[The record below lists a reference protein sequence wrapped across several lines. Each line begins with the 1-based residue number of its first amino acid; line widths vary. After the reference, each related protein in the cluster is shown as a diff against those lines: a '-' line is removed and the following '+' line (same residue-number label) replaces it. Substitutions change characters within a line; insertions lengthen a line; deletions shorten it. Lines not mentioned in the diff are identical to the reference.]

1 MSTKIKKYSDIIATD
16 PAPSKS
22 SRRISLASREG
33 LPKGSLRGAGVTSK
47 GDPRIMY
54 FESGLEL
61 KAQLILQARQDVR
74 EIFEQLPRV
83 KYFDECGKER
93 THTFDILAHM
103 TNGER
108 IAIAV
113 KPFEVAERKGFR
125 EQLAIIAPQISRDV
139 ADRVVLLT
147 DRQLRGA
154 EFFNAELI
162 HAVRLDPD
170 LEADAAVASVVKQL
184 TKPTTIAG
192 IVKKSG
198 KKGRGFRSV
207 VRMIADGSLEMISR
221 GRIHHGS
228 VVVRAV
234 QEAAA

>member
-54 FESGLEL
+54 FESGVEL
-61 KAQLILQARQDVR
+61 KAQMILQARRDVR

-83 KYFDECGKER
+83 KYIDERGKER

-125 EQLAIIAPQISRDV
+125 EELAIIAPQISRDV

-154 EFFNAELI
+154 RLFNAELI

-170 LEADAAVASVVKQL
+170 LEADVAVASVVKQL
-184 TKPTTIAG
+184 TQPTTIAD

-207 VRMIADGSLEMISR
+207 VRLIAGGALEMISR
-221 GRIHHGS
+221 GRIEYGS
-228 VVVRAV
+228 VVAPST
-234 QEAAA
+234 EGAAA